1 MKTNKYVYW
10 KIRRKWLC
18 NIVFY
23 RWKAAKNYSKLFL
36 DLLIVTEDTKKHQKM
51 SNLLTEQN
59 NSKFYARKWNIV
71 HDQSNA
77 NYDVG
82 NRITYKT
89 EVLESNLCD
98 YNNTY
103 ILVNGDIAII
113 GHEVTQIA
121 FKDCAYLLNISQKL
135 MEQQ

>member
-1 MKTNKYVYW
+1 M
-10 KIRRKWLC
+10 C

-98 YNNTY
+98 YNNAY

-121 FKDCAYLLNISQKL
+121 SKDCAYLLNISQKL

>member
-1 MKTNKYVYW
+1 MY
-10 KIRRKWLC
+10 

-23 RWKAAKNYSKLFL
+23 PWKAAENYSKLFL
-36 DLLIVTEDTKKHQKM
+36 DLLVVTEDIKKHQKM

-71 HDQSNA
+71 HNQSNA

-89 EVLESNLCD
+89 EVLKSNLCD
-98 YNNTY
+98 YNKAY

-135 MEQQ
+135 MEQP

>member
-1 MKTNKYVYW
+1 MY
-10 KIRRKWLC
+10 

-23 RWKAAKNYSKLFL
+23 PWKAAENYSKLFL
-36 DLLIVTEDTKKHQKM
+36 DLLIVTEDIKKHQKM

-71 HDQSNA
+71 HNQSNA

-89 EVLESNLCD
+89 EVLKSNLCD
-98 YNNTY
+98 YNKAY
-103 ILVNGDIAII
+103 ILVNRDIAII

-135 MEQQ
+135 MEQP

>member
-98 YNNTY
+98 YNNAY

-121 FKDCAYLLNISQKL
+121 SKDCAYLLNISQKL

>member
-82 NRITYKT
+82 NWITYKT

-98 YNNTY
+98 YNNAY

>member
-98 YNNTY
+98 YNNAY

>member
-36 DLLIVTEDTKKHQKM
+36 DSLIVTEDTKKHQKM

-98 YNNTY
+98 YNNAY

>member
-36 DLLIVTEDTKKHQKM
+36 DLLIVIEDTKKHQKM

-98 YNNTY
+98 YNNAY

-121 FKDCAYLLNISQKL
+121 SKDCAYLLNISQKL

>member
-1 MKTNKYVYW
+1 
-10 KIRRKWLC
+10 
-18 NIVFY
+18 
-23 RWKAAKNYSKLFL
+23 
-36 DLLIVTEDTKKHQKM
+36 M

-98 YNNTY
+98 YNNAY